1 MTLTGE
7 LVFDTAFPSPF
18 MMILSIHFVMSSTI
32 TFDWF
37 SVHSYR
43 NIQKFQQYKYQHNK
57 KCLGWNSNR
66 VLREFILCAVGAF
79 ILCAVGAFILC
90 AVGAFIL
97 CAVWAFILCAVGA
110 FILCAVGVFILC
122 AVGAFWYWSI
132 FYFFYLFILYLCI
145 LPFAIIKELR

>member
-90 AVGAFIL
+90 AVG
-97 CAVWAFILCAVGA
+97 
-110 FILCAVGVFILC
+110 VFILC